1 MNYFFIFD
9 NKICYEVGTKFPLF
23 YCGEKKN
30 EVNSSNSIINL
41 PMIIQL
47 VSAKPNLILNLSF
60 LITKELVGGQYNL
73 NKKSLFEILI

>member
-1 MNYFFIFD
+1 M
-9 NKICYEVGTKFPLF
+9 
-23 YCGEKKN
+23 EKKN

-41 PMIIQL
+41 LMIIQL